1 MQSRNFEDRPLV
13 LLYRGLF
20 IPKPLCLYS
29 CDRAINLR
37 NCKQTEL
44 NPDIKSS
51 SGGEETVRGGQPD
64 ATPPYAHGCFSLTTY
79 NSTDY
84 TVSL

>member
-29 CDRAINLR
+29 CDRATNLR

-64 ATPPYAHGCFSLTTY
+64 ATPSVLQIVVDLF
-79 NSTDY
+79 
-84 TVSL
+84 V